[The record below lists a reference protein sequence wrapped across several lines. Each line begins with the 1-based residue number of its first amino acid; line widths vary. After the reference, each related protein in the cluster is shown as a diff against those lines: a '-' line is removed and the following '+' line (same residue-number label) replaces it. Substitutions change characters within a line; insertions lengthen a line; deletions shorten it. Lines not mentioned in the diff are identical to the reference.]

1 MPRRISLSLLR
12 GERLRTAGM
21 RYAAWLVIL
30 LFGFTRPLS
39 AEQPAA
45 VSILS
50 TDFSRCHD
58 ADDWFDVVMFCTD
71 PALHP
76 AGIVLDWHFSTVTW
90 EEEERAIS
98 PLLAS
103 LRADTRPVVRGVR
116 GKLRREPDGSVRSPD
131 SDAGARLILD
141 TMRAAPGKVRLIS
154 VGSLKNEALAYA
166 IDPELFATKLDRFY
180 VLGGTLSGVGECNLD
195 YDRLAFE
202 IVFNSTLPKV
212 WVPGERALVQ
222 RFDANHEAAMRQLD
236 HPAAQLLSRQL
247 DDFRKAR
254 TDIARRDPSDIV
266 YRHNFHGKSLW
277 SNPLFLHAGGRGDAF
292 GMRWSRGRCSNDPQ
306 RLTQFTDDPTG
317 QDEMFVTA
325 NNAAIGDW
333 VFQRLKHLPLPK

>member
-1 MPRRISLSLLR
+1 
-12 GERLRTAGM
+12 M
-21 RYAAWLVIL
+21 RWIIPWLVVL
-30 LFGFTRPLS
+30 WLGFSAPLR
-39 AEQPAA
+39 AGEPAV

-71 PALHP
+71 PALRP
-76 AGIVLDWHFSTVTW
+76 AGIVLDWHFSSATW
-90 EEEERAIS
+90 EQEEEAIG

-103 LRADTRPVVRGVR
+103 LRAGGLPLVRGVR
-116 GKLRREPDGSVRSPD
+116 GKLRRDPDGRVRSPD
-131 SDAGARLILD
+131 SDAGARFILD

-154 VGSLKNEALAYA
+154 VGSLKNEALAFA
-166 IDPELFATKLDRFY
+166 LDPELVAAKLDRFY
-180 VLGGTLSGVGECNLD
+180 VLGGTLTGAGECNLD

-212 WVPGERALVQ
+212 WVPGERGLVQ
-222 RFDANHEAAMRQLD
+222 WFDADHEAAMRQID
-236 HPAAQLLSRQL
+236 HPTARLLGQQL

-277 SNPLFLHAGGRGDAF
+277 SNPLFLHAAGREEAF
-292 GMRWSRGRCSNDPQ
+292 GMRWRRGRCSYDPK
-306 RLTQFTDDPTG
+306 RLTQFTDDPAG
-317 QDEMFVTA
+317 PDEMFVA
-325 NNAAIGDW
+325 ADNAAIADW
-333 VFQRLKHLPLPK
+333 VLDRLNHLPPPR